1 MLRLHSIGK
10 RWGANQVEV
19 RSLERLEANRV
30 VSCRVPAAPNS
41 ATILDITAE
50 GCRIKIANGVLV
62 AGGTI
67 LLELMQGFH
76 AIGTVVWK
84 KNDEAGVKFERGIHP
99 SLVDHVSDHWAS

>member
-1 MLRLHSIGK
+1 M
-10 RWGANQVEV
+10 
-19 RSLERLEANRV
+19 V

-41 ATILDITAE
+41 ATILDISAE

-62 AGGTI
+62 TGSTI

-84 KNDEAGVKFERGIHP
+84 KIDEAGIKFDEGIHP
-99 SLVDHVSDHWAS
+99 SLVEHVSNHWAN

>member
-1 MLRLHSIGK
+1 M
-10 RWGANQVEV
+10 EV
-19 RSLERLEANRV
+19 RSLERVEAHMV

-41 ATILDITAE
+41 ATILDISAE

-62 AGGTI
+62 TGSTV

-84 KNDEAGVKFERGIHP
+84 KNDEAGVKFEEGIHP
-99 SLVDHVSDHWAS
+99 SLVDHVSNHWAAKN